1 MRTIKQSKSQ
11 IKPYLMAASQRKSK
25 ATGNEEDSSSSTVG
39 FNGRLHPICCI
50 TATYCTK
57 FPTLYPLVQSSFF
70 LKAY

>member
-25 ATGNEEDSSSSTVG
+25 ATDNEEDSSSSTVG

-57 FPTLYPLVQSSFF
+57 FPLHYILLSNPVSF
-70 LKAY
+70 